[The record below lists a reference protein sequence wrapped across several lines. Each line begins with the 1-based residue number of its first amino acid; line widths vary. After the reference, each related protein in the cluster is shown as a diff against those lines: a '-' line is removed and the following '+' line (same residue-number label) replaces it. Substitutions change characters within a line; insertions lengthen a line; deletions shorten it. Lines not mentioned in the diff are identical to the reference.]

1 MPVSFYY
8 ENQLFG
14 DALGV
19 KNTSGS
25 TVLPG
30 APVCVPF
37 GVVSKDRFVGAAL
50 DETPNNQIIPVARK
64 GSYVLV
70 RLAAARGA
78 TDKPLIKVN
87 NASTFAYL
95 GSAEADSNG
104 VGYVLYEK
112 TIDGVL
118 YGYAYLY

>member
-1 MPVSFYY
+1 MAVSFYY

-14 DALGV
+14 EALGV

-25 TVLPG
+25 TIVAG

-37 GVVSKDRFVGAAL
+37 GVISKDRFVGAAL
-50 DETPNNQIIPVARK
+50 DETADGQVVPVARK

-70 RLAAARGA
+70 KVAAAHAA
-78 TDKPLIKVN
+78 TDKWLIKPN
-87 NASTFAYL
+87 NASTFIYL
-95 GSAEADSNG
+95 TSAEADSNA

>member
-14 DALGV
+14 EVLGV
-19 KNTSGS
+19 ANTRGS
-25 TVLPG
+25 AIVAG

-37 GVVSKDRFVGAAL
+37 GAINKDRFVGVAL
-50 DETPNNQIIPVARK
+50 DEVAEGQVVPVARK

-70 RLAAARGA
+70 KLAAAHAGS
-78 TDKPLIKVN
+78 DKWLIKPN
-87 NASTFAYL
+87 DASTFIYL
-95 GSAEADSNG
+95 TSAEADSNA

>member
-1 MPVSFYY
+1 MPANFYY
-8 ENQLFG
+8 ENKLFV
-14 DALGV
+14 DALDV

-25 TVLPG
+25 TIVTG
-30 APVCVPF
+30 APICVPF
-37 GVVSKDRFVGAAL
+37 GVISKDRFVGAAL
-50 DETPNNQIIPVARK
+50 DETPNGAIVPVARK

-70 RLAAARGA
+70 KLAATHGA
-78 TDKPLIKVN
+78 TDKWLIKPST
-87 NASTFAYL
+87 ASNFAYL
-95 GSAEADSNG
+95 TSSDADSLG

>member
-1 MPVSFYY
+1 MAVSFYY

-14 DALGV
+14 EALGV

-25 TVLPG
+25 TIVTG

-37 GVVSKDRFVGAAL
+37 GAINKDRFVGAAL
-50 DETPNNQIIPVARK
+50 DETPNGEVIPVARK

-70 RLAAARGA
+70 KLAVAHGA
-78 TDKPLIKVN
+78 TDKWLIKPS
-87 NASTFAYL
+87 NASSFAYL
-95 GSAEADSNG
+95 TSSDADSLA